1 MTLTKVSK
9 KTSKFLWLGNTPF
22 LDFVNTEMVQEGQPV
37 DLLLDAR
44 DLFEWFNRAG
54 FRVETAA
61 KVNNAQSAKELL
73 NAARAYR
80 RALRSAL
87 QIITTEGT
95 IPSEIVHKTNHFLLR
110 RNRWCELGKASHGV
124 VLCDHWTIEHPEDI
138 CSPIALS
145 FAQFLSS
152 ADLSR
157 VRKCKN
163 PDCVLYF
170 YDTSKSGTRAWCSLD
185 ICGNK
190 LRVAAFRKRSEH

>member
-1 MTLTKVSK
+1 MTLAKVSEK
-9 KTSKFLWLGNTPF
+9 ASKFLWLGNTPF
-22 LDFVNTEMVQEGQPV
+22 LDFVNTEMAQEGQPV
-37 DLLLDAR
+37 DLLRDAR
-44 DLFEWFNRAG
+44 NLFEWLSRAG
-54 FRVETAA
+54 FRVEIAA
-61 KVNNAQSAKELL
+61 EVNNAQSAKELL
-73 NAARAYR
+73 NVARSYR

-87 QIITTEGT
+87 QSITTEGT

-110 RNRWCELGKASHGV
+110 RNRWCELAKASNGG

-190 LRVAAFRKRSEH
+190 LRVAAFRKREEH